1 MQLRK
6 NKKYTRKGIPSVLSP
21 ERLDAFAP
29 LPLRYSLNATFSGV
43 PSAHG
48 PCVPHVS
55 PDLFGYADII
65 SLFLQKSRPYDK
77 KVQKLN
83 EKSVFFCAP
92 RLRVDVFMSETVVF

>member
-6 NKKYTRKGIPSVLSP
+6 NKKYTLMGIPSVLSP
-21 ERLDAFAP
+21 ERLDAYAP

-55 PDLFGYADII
+55 PDYSVMVNIIALF
-65 SLFLQKSRPYDK
+65 FQKSIGYDK
-77 KVQKLN
+77 KVYFL
-83 EKSVFFCAP
+83 
-92 RLRVDVFMSETVVF
+92 